1 MNTDEAATLVA
12 VVADLHTNSVRG
24 LCPPSIN
31 LDAGGTYKASKAQ
44 RLVWQRWCDY
54 RNIIDAKK
62 KTLNCK
68 LYVVVAG
75 DVGDKNTHDGSGLIS
90 RVDSDEVKIAAKV
103 LEGLREIADEF
114 FVVRG
119 TPAHEG
125 PQACLSELIAR
136 DLDATPDEESG
147 THSWW
152 WLPLEVG
159 GVRFD
164 IAHHPQTSGRRPW
177 TKAAAAA
184 RNGAILRAEYLD
196 DGERP
201 PDVAIRG
208 HVHYWQPG
216 PREPKPQFF
225 SCPPWQLTTAFGHRL
240 GAGGHIEPVGGMWF
254 VCRGG
259 RYTWDVERS
268 QIKRRKAWTASS

>member
-1 MNTDEAATLVA
+1 MDTEAETLVA

-44 RLVWQRWCDY
+44 RLVWRRWLDFWE
-54 RNIIDAKK
+54 IVEAKK
-62 KTLNCK
+62 KALGCR

-90 RVDSDEVKIAAKV
+90 RVNSDEVKIAALA
-103 LEGLREIADEF
+103 LEKPREIADEF
-114 FVVRG
+114 FIVRG

-125 PQACLSELIAR
+125 PQASLCELIAS
-136 DLDATPDEESG
+136 DLDATPDDEAG
-147 THSWW
+147 TKSWW
-152 WLPLEVG
+152 WLPLEAG
-159 GVRFD
+159 GVTFD

-184 RNGAILRAEYLD
+184 RHGAIIRSEYLD
-196 DGERP
+196 AGEKP
-201 PDVAIRG
+201 PDVAIRA

-216 PREPKPQFF
+216 PREPRPQFF
-225 SCPPWQLTTAFGHRL
+225 YCPPWQLTTSFGHRL
-240 GAGGHIEPVGGMWF
+240 GAGGRIEPVGGLWF
-254 VCRGG
+254 MCKNGIYDWG
-259 RYTWDVERS
+259 VERAE
-268 QIKRRKAWTASS
+268 IRRRKAWKA